1 MTTPTSVYYV
11 TGFRNQD
18 NTHGVWEGFHY
29 RETDF
34 TGADFLHG
42 QFTDCIFSNCD
53 FTGVRFDL
61 ARFQNVQFSTN
72 NTFHNTTFNGAL
84 ADYRTELPPT
94 SGWRKAL
101 ATDPFGRSYFEPIP
115 ERPTLEE
122 AAAEWQRVEVELA
135 ELLKAATE
143 ALVALV
149 NKTCEVIV
157 DRHNLG
163 GQA

>member
-72 NTFHNTTFNGAL
+72 N
-84 ADYRTELPPT
+84 
-94 SGWRKAL
+94 
-101 ATDPFGRSYFEPIP
+101 
-115 ERPTLEE
+115 
-122 AAAEWQRVEVELA
+122 RVA
-135 ELLKAATE
+135 P
-143 ALVALV
+143 
-149 NKTCEVIV
+149 
-157 DRHNLG
+157 NLG
-163 GQA
+163 VAKGPRYRPIWP